1 MNDYNIQH
9 YKENANHILKIPQFI
24 FILLIV
30 KVNAQAKKNG
40 CAFSLTKAR
49 CAFSLTEKEENF
61 TILTCY
67 DNFPR

>member
-1 MNDYNIQH
+1 MIRLIIH
-9 YKENANHILKIPQFI
+9 
-24 FILLIV
+24 LLIV